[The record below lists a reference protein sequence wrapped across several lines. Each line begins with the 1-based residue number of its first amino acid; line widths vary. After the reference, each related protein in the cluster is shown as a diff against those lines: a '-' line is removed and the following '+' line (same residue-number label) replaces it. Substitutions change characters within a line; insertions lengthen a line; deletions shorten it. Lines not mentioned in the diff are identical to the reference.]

1 MVSLINKYCLIA
13 ILGVAISFLSI
24 AKIYNVNEFR
34 TLNSKLD
41 NEKSKKLVLESK
53 FIELNSKLLY
63 KKSFIEANK
72 KSQINLAMV
81 KPRKIEKITLREKNE
96 N

>member
-1 MVSLINKYCLIA
+1 MVSLTNKYYLIA
-13 ILGVAISFLSI
+13 ILGVAISLLSI
-24 AKIYNVNEFR
+24 TKIYNVNEFR
-34 TLNSKLD
+34 TLNSNLD

-53 FIELNSKLLY
+53 FIELNNKLLY
-63 KKSFIEANK
+63 KKSFMEANK

-81 KPRKIEKITLREKNE
+81 KPRKIEKISLREKNE